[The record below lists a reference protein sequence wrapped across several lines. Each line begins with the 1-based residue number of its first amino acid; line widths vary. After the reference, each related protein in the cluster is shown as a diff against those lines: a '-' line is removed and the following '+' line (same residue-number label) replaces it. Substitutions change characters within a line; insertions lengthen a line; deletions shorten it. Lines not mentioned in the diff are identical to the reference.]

1 MSKMGLKEI
10 YQMHQHLIMATQ
22 HKATILGHM
31 PITNNLES
39 IPNHNNIPNKQGT
52 RIINSFFVFSP
63 DAINIINRWQFK

>member
-39 IPNHNNIPNKQGT
+39 IPNHNNIPNT
-52 RIINSFFVFSP
+52 IIPKFNKIPKIPFILLIHKTLTIL
-63 DAINIINRWQFK
+63 D